1 MRRMFAEPGPTV
13 RIVVIFLWLTAIHR
27 GLAQTHLRSPELPNS
42 VEYCD
47 YCLASQGIS
56 PLEVGST
63 GVRADL
69 RYLTLGTVY
78 QDGRKVENTER
89 ELETHL
95 TQQYSIY
102 FSLSPRFSA
111 GAFVPI
117 AKRHSEQLNGAG
129 EMVTGNE
136 FGLADISFLLRYK
149 ALVVHDIET
158 TSIISLAAGVK
169 LPTGKTNG
177 KDSDGNL
184 LDSHV
189 QLGTG
194 STDVLL
200 GLSGFVTFE
209 RVALIGNLLGA
220 ITSAGAHGHEFGSI
234 LNYDASIRYR
244 LYPSEYD
251 DTQLFATFGVYGELR
266 GHELQ
271 DGAPIASS
279 GGNVLFLSPGLQLFP
294 LPSISIE
301 ASYHIPLVHALNGSQ
316 LGEDYRI
323 MAGVQ
328 FLMQ

>member
-1 MRRMFAEPGPTV
+1 
-13 RIVVIFLWLTAIHR
+13 
-27 GLAQTHLRSPELPNS
+27 
-42 VEYCD
+42 
-47 YCLASQGIS
+47 
-56 PLEVGST
+56 
-63 GVRADL
+63 VRADI
-69 RYLTLGTVY
+69 RYLSLGSVY
-78 QDGRKVENTER
+78 EGGKKTENAER

-95 TQQYSIY
+95 TQQYSLY
-102 FSLSPRFSA
+102 FSVSPRFSI

-117 AKRHSEQLNGAG
+117 AKRHSEQLNEVGNL
-129 EMVTGNE
+129 VTGNE
-136 FGLADISFLLRYK
+136 FGLADVSLLLRYK
-149 ALVVHDIET
+149 ALVAHDIET

-177 KDSDGNL
+177 KDSEGNL

-194 STDVLL
+194 SMDVLL
-200 GLSGFVTFE
+200 GLSGFVTFQ

-220 ITSAGAHGHEFGSI
+220 ITSEGANGHKFGSI

-251 DTQLFATFGVYGELR
+251 ESQLFATFGVYGELR

-271 DGAPIASS
+271 DGASIASS
-279 GGNVLFLSPGLQLFP
+279 GGNVLFLSPGVQVFP

-301 ASYHIPLVHALNGSQ
+301 ASYHIPIVHALNGSQ